1 MSITIDVAPDVER
14 RIHLEAAQQG
24 QDVPALVR
32 GVLEERFGAPAPRQG
47 GKPDFFS
54 PESIAAWEAMID
66 SFSEGDEQE
75 QRETL
80 EWLQQH
86 LDEDRPGQR
95 RVFGPGYNPPLPA
108 DSGQADR

>member
-1 MSITIDVAPDVER
+1 MSITIDVAPDVEQ
-14 RIHLEAAQQG
+14 RIQIEAAQQG
-24 QDVPALVR
+24 QDAT
-32 GVLEERFGAPAPRQG
+32 VLLRRVMEERFGAPRPQA
-47 GKPDFFS
+47 KPDFFS

-66 SFSEGDEQE
+66 SFSEGDERE

-80 EWLQQH
+80 EWLRTH

-108 DSGQADR
+108 DQEQAGK